1 VKYLIGIEPTETGYS
16 AYSPDIPSC
25 VSTGSTPEETEVN
38 MREAIEFHIDGLRQ
52 DGELI
57 PTPSTSSMYVEIPAT
72 KPSHPDTIQ
81 QAFLTWLR

>member
-1 VKYLIGIEPTETGYS
+1 
-16 AYSPDIPSC
+16 
-25 VSTGSTPEETEVN
+25 